1 MIRNPAETEVPI
13 IPPILLKEPNF
24 ELIAEAVAATT
35 MDVTTTMLVEKG
47 LLELR
52 KNGWRRRTQ
61 NSVPTIAGER
71 TLNDPEKRKCQ
82 Q

>member
-35 MDVTTTMLVEKG
+35 MDVTTTMLVEK
-47 LLELR
+47 
-52 KNGWRRRTQ
+52 
-61 NSVPTIAGER
+61 V
-71 TLNDPEKRKCQ
+71 C
-82 Q
+82 

>member
-52 KNGWRRRTQ
+52 KTAEGVEHKIRYQRWRA
-61 NSVPTIAGER
+61 SVR
-71 TLNDPEKRKCQ
+71 
-82 Q
+82 

>member
-47 LLELR
+47 FVR
-52 KNGWRRRTQ
+52 VKKNG
-61 NSVPTIAGER
+61 
-71 TLNDPEKRKCQ
+71 
-82 Q
+82 

>member
-35 MDVTTTMLVEKG
+35 MDVTTTMLEKG

-52 KNGWRRRTQ
+52 KRAEGVEYKIRYQR
-61 NSVPTIAGER
+61 
-71 TLNDPEKRKCQ
+71 
-82 Q
+82 